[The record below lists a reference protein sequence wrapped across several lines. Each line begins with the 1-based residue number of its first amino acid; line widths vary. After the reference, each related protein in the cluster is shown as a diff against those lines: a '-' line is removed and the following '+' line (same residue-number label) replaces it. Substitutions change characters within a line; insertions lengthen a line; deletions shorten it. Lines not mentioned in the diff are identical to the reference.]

1 MGAPMSATC
10 KLPKSGACESTAKA
24 GADKSVAMP
33 LYGAARVPL
42 SENMDS
48 ATLRKRGSCM
58 SAALPLYLLRKASS
72 WVGVNGI
79 EIRLKM

>member
-1 MGAPMSATC
+1 
-10 KLPKSGACESTAKA
+10 
-24 GADKSVAMP
+24 MP